1 MFNKIFPK
9 IHAEGYKFL
18 VIAGIITIIFYIF
31 SNFLALIGLLLTVWV
46 YYFFRDP
53 ERVIINDDNYLVSPA
68 DGEVIKVEEVNGP
81 KELGLENKNFKK
93 ISIFMNVFDCHVNR
107 IPCSGKIEEI
117 LYKPGKFLNA
127 SLDKASE
134 DNERNY
140 YKIKDQHGNDIIVVQ
155 IAGLVARRIVCES
168 NKDQD
173 LKQGDR
179 IGMIRFGSRADVYY
193 ENYEPLVKIG
203 QTAIAGETLLAKK
216 IMEPQK
222 KNFKIVSDKKN
233 ARVILPNMLTLIGVC
248 IGLTSIRFALD
259 GRFEFAIIAIIF
271 AALIDGLDGRI
282 ARLIKG
288 TSKVGKEL
296 DSLTDMI
303 SFGVAPAFIM
313 YFWKLNTLGRFGWLL
328 CLVYVI
334 CVALR
339 LARFN
344 VNSNQES
351 SWRDN
356 FFEGVPSPAGAIL
369 VLTPLIF
376 SLSGFDMIQLNY
388 DLIVPTFFVVISFL
402 LISKFPSYSFKK
414 IVIPRRTT
422 IFLLFGIVLFFGL
435 LLIYTF
441 NVITISAIIYLL
453 LLPISFFHYQK
464 IKKHHEN
471 DRIQDD
477 DDLEDV
483 L

>member
-1 MFNKIFPK
+1 MLKPK
-9 IHAEGYKFL
+9 
-18 VIAGIITIIFYIF
+18 
-31 SNFLALIGLLLTVWV
+31 N
-46 YYFFRDP
+46 
-53 ERVIINDDNYLVSPA
+53 
-68 DGEVIKVEEVNGP
+68 
-81 KELGLENKNFKK
+81 NFK
-93 ISIFMNVFDCHVNR
+93 
-107 IPCSGKIEEI
+107 
-117 LYKPGKFLNA
+117 
-127 SLDKASE
+127 
-134 DNERNY
+134 
-140 YKIKDQHGNDIIVVQ
+140 VV
-155 IAGLVARRIVCES
+155 
-168 NKDQD
+168 
-173 LKQGDR
+173 
-179 IGMIRFGSRADVYY
+179 
-193 ENYEPLVKIG
+193 
-203 QTAIAGETLLAKK
+203 T
-216 IMEPQK
+216 
-222 KNFKIVSDKKN
+222 DKKT

-259 GRFEFAIIAIIF
+259 GRFEFAIVAIIL
-271 AALIDGLDGRI
+271 AAVIDGLDGRI

-344 VNSNQES
+344 VNSGQEP

-356 FFEGVPSPAGAIL
+356 FFEGVPSPAGGIL

-376 SLSGFDMIQLNY
+376 SMTNFKFITINY
-388 DLIVPTFFVVISFL
+388 DIVVPIFFIVTSLL

-414 IVIPRRTT
+414 IVIQRKTT

-435 LLIYTF
+435 LLIYPF
-441 NVITISAIIYLL
+441 NVIAISAIIYLAM
-453 LLPISFFHYQK
+453 LPISFFHYQK
-464 IKKHHEN
+464 LKKQNEDQN
-471 DRIQDD
+471 FKDED
-477 DDLEDV
+477 DDLEDI